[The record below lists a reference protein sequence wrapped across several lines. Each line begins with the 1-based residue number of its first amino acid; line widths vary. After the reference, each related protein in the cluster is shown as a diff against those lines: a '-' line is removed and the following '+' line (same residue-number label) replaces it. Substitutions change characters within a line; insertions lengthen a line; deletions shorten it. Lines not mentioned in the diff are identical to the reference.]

1 MKRVGLESEYALAG
15 GMTQNA
21 AMVAALEAK
30 LAAPLNLP
38 LQGLGQLNG
47 AFGAAMLGL
56 RRVERLYAEGREIPP
71 PGGEGLSDTTVHTA
85 RRWSVFIQSAK
96 QPVPVGEHKWLH
108 STKDSKEGKEM
119 SQGSKDVLARL
130 SEEHV
135 KHCCPW

>member
-1 MKRVGLESEYALAG
+1 MPYLMMFLAT
-15 GMTQNA
+15 MTQNA

-38 LQGLGQLNG
+38 PQGLGQLNG

-96 QPVPVGEHKWLH
+96 QPVPIE
-108 STKDSKEGKEM
+108 STNGFIALKTVRKGRK
-119 SQGSKDVLARL
+119 
-130 SEEHV
+130 
-135 KHCCPW
+135 